1 MFSPHGAEGEPNTQT
16 TEYQGITHRTSNIH
30 LFLKYL
36 ENFIILAEIIMN
48 LTMKERIYTTPD
60 VLIVEL
66 QAEQPILTASDG
78 WGIDELESNDCG
90 DFGW

>member
-1 MFSPHGAEGEPNTQT
+1 
-16 TEYQGITHRTSNIH
+16 
-30 LFLKYL
+30 
-36 ENFIILAEIIMN
+36 MN
-48 LTMKERIYTTPD
+48 LAMKERIYTTPD

>member
-1 MFSPHGAEGEPNTQT
+1 MFSPHGAEGEPNIQT
-16 TEYQGITHRTSNIH
+16 TEYQDVTHHTSNIH

-60 VLIVEL
+60 VLIV
-66 QAEQPILTASDG
+66 
-78 WGIDELESNDCG
+78 
-90 DFGW
+90 

>member
-1 MFSPHGAEGEPNTQT
+1 MFSPHGAKGEPNTQT
-16 TEYQGITHRTSNIH
+16 TEYQDVTHRTSNIH

>member
-16 TEYQGITHRTSNIH
+16 TEYQHITHRTSNIH

>member
-16 TEYQGITHRTSNIH
+16 TEYQDITHRISNIH

>member
-1 MFSPHGAEGEPNTQT
+1 MFSPHSAEGEPKTQT
-16 TEYQGITHRTSNIH
+16 TEYQDITHHTSNIH
-30 LFLKYL
+30 LFF
-36 ENFIILAEIIMN
+36 EIFREFIILAETIMN